1 MQLIKVIVSSD
12 MTYMPEGDD
21 AESINRRDL
30 LKIQYFISETSVKE
44 ELLQQLEIDVIRC
57 KGDWLQTS
65 YNMHGSYIEFDINF
79 LQYTVGFEDIH
90 NHDDFLEGYQSTL
103 TCINQC
109 FKDHFKLIEYE
120 TIRIEGSEIKS
131 TEDNNEDEYEDVDL
145 LNITIIEADLS
156 EHPII
161 KELDDQKLAY
171 EIINKRTTLSN
182 TGASS
187 FSIAALI
194 MVIGKAAGG
203 AIGTVAGKKLLES
216 IIEKYKGKD
225 NLIEIDDMKIKL
237 GKVKRGISSMLDVPV
252 AIIDFYSITS
262 YGDSVAICFVCRKGL
277 ELTLITANCNTRGE
291 INYLNVEKP
300 TLY

>member
-21 AESINRRDL
+21 GKSINRKEI
-30 LKIQYFISETSVKE
+30 LKIQYFITEISVTE

-65 YNMHGSYIEFDINF
+65 YNIHGSYIEFDINF
-79 LQYTVGFEDIH
+79 LQFTVGFEDID
-90 NHDDFLEGYQSTL
+90 NHEDFLDGYQSTL

-109 FKDHFKLIEYE
+109 FKDHFKLVKYE
-120 TIRIEGSEIKS
+120 TIRIEGSEIKAI
-131 TEDNNEDEYEDVDL
+131 EDNNENEDVDL

-161 KELDDQKLAY
+161 EELDDQKLAY
-171 EIINKRTTLSN
+171 EIINKRATLSN

-187 FSIAALI
+187 FSLAALI
-194 MVIGKAAGG
+194 MVIGKATGG
-203 AIGTVAGKKLLES
+203 AIGTVAGKKLLKE

-237 GKVKRGISSMLDVPV
+237 GKVKRDISSMLDVPV
-252 AIIDFYSITS
+252 TIIDFYSITS
-262 YGDSVAICFVCRKGL
+262 YGDSVAISFVCRKGL

-291 INYLNVEKP
+291 ISYLNIEKP
-300 TLY
+300 IL